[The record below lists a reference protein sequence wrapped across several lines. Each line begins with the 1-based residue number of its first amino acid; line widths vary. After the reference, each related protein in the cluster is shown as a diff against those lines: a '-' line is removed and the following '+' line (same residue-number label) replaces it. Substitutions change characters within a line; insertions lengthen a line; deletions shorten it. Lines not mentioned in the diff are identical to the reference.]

1 MDSWDL
7 KKWRKKH
14 GFNQFEAAAKL
25 GINRAGFQNWERE
38 IRPISRA
45 VELACKEITRTEAQN
60 PNFGPVLLVVVENPV
75 SPSTRRHAGNPAALQ
90 QILPGGVLR
99 VRSINATYLPVIG
112 STCLAMLCQSFLAK
126 HGSLA
131 IIKNSLMMKIQTHG
145 DFLTA
150 IRQNTA

>member
-75 SPSTRRHAGNPAALQ
+75 SPSTTEFLPIKLLHCRRYPNNQAAIDQANMLGLDISAVTAM
-90 QILPGGVLR
+90 ILSENGSVLMEWDE
-99 VRSINATYLPVIG
+99 IL
-112 STCLAMLCQSFLAK
+112 SF
-126 HGSLA
+126 
-131 IIKNSLMMKIQTHG
+131 KNKPTTTPS
-145 DFLTA
+145 
-150 IRQNTA
+150 